1 MWMAVKRG
9 IVVAIGLLIQILLTL
24 FIYLKFG
31 EFISIIQVVYGL
43 LSIIIVLMII
53 KYSKRLSSDLIWILL
68 IMLFPLIGTLLY
80 IILSNN
86 MKRSKVLKNI
96 NENIENGQKYLI
108 QDEFIKK
115 EIDTKNLGQLK
126 YISEFAGFPVTKNNE
141 INYYSLGDDVYPVML
156 EELKKAKKF
165 IFIEYFI
172 INNGTMWQEILDIL
186 KEKANSGLDVRVL
199 YDDMG
204 SFAMLPSNYP
214 KLLGKYGIKCMQFN
228 KLSPFAG
235 IIMNNRDHRKMMIID
250 GHTAFSG
257 GINISDEYININ
269 SKLGVWKDNGIRI
282 KGEAVWNFT
291 VMFLEMWNSFKK
303 EDNDY
308 NKYKYNFTEKYK
320 ENGFVVPYGESPLDD
335 AITGEDIYLNIIN
348 QAKKYVYIYTPYLI
362 IDTDMINSLILAAR
376 RGVDVRIVVP
386 GIPDKKIVYDLTS
399 SYFYTLIKGG
409 VKIYTYTNG
418 FVHSKVFLSDDEIA
432 TVGTINLDYRSLY
445 LHFECGIY
453 MKDTNVIKDIK
464 KDFEDSFKESH
475 KVDEKEA
482 KMIRRIYSLYASGE
496 YGLSKISKIL
506 YEEGYKTKKGDYI
519 HITTLRRMITN
530 PKYKGF
536 YCTNTVMT
544 KDYRNKKQIRLE
556 DDWYERI

>member
-269 SKLGVWKDNGIRI
+269 SKLGV
-282 KGEAVWNFT
+282 
-291 VMFLEMWNSFKK
+291 
-303 EDNDY
+303 
-308 NKYKYNFTEKYK
+308 
-320 ENGFVVPYGESPLDD
+320 
-335 AITGEDIYLNIIN
+335 
-348 QAKKYVYIYTPYLI
+348 
-362 IDTDMINSLILAAR
+362 
-376 RGVDVRIVVP
+376 
-386 GIPDKKIVYDLTS
+386 
-399 SYFYTLIKGG
+399 
-409 VKIYTYTNG
+409 
-418 FVHSKVFLSDDEIA
+418 
-432 TVGTINLDYRSLY
+432 
-445 LHFECGIY
+445 
-453 MKDTNVIKDIK
+453 
-464 KDFEDSFKESH
+464 
-475 KVDEKEA
+475 
-482 KMIRRIYSLYASGE
+482 
-496 YGLSKISKIL
+496 
-506 YEEGYKTKKGDYI
+506 
-519 HITTLRRMITN
+519 
-530 PKYKGF
+530 
-536 YCTNTVMT
+536 
-544 KDYRNKKQIRLE
+544 
-556 DDWYERI
+556 

>member
-1 MWMAVKRG
+1 
-9 IVVAIGLLIQILLTL
+9 
-24 FIYLKFG
+24 
-31 EFISIIQVVYGL
+31 
-43 LSIIIVLMII
+43 
-53 KYSKRLSSDLIWILL
+53 
-68 IMLFPLIGTLLY
+68 MLFPLIGTLLY

-320 ENGFVVPYGESPLDD
+320 ENGFVVP
-335 AITGEDIYLNIIN
+335 
-348 QAKKYVYIYTPYLI
+348 
-362 IDTDMINSLILAAR
+362 
-376 RGVDVRIVVP
+376 

-482 KMIRRIYSLYASGE
+482 KN
-496 YGLSKISKIL
+496 GLFKGLWQAIL
-506 YEEGYKTKKGDYI
+506 
-519 HITTLRRMITN
+519 
-530 PKYKGF
+530 
-536 YCTNTVMT
+536 
-544 KDYRNKKQIRLE
+544 RLFAPMM
-556 DDWYERI
+556 

>member
-1 MWMAVKRG
+1 
-9 IVVAIGLLIQILLTL
+9 
-24 FIYLKFG
+24 
-31 EFISIIQVVYGL
+31 
-43 LSIIIVLMII
+43 
-53 KYSKRLSSDLIWILL
+53 
-68 IMLFPLIGTLLY
+68 
-80 IILSNN
+80 

-126 YISEFAGFPVTKNNE
+126 YISEFARFPVTKNNE

-335 AITGEDIYLNIIN
+335 VITGEDIYLNIIN
-348 QAKKYVYIYTPYLI
+348 QAKKYVYVYTPYLI

-482 KMIRRIYSLYASGE
+482 KN
-496 YGLSKISKIL
+496 GLFKGLWQAIL
-506 YEEGYKTKKGDYI
+506 
-519 HITTLRRMITN
+519 
-530 PKYKGF
+530 
-536 YCTNTVMT
+536 
-544 KDYRNKKQIRLE
+544 RLFAPMM
-556 DDWYERI
+556 

>member
-126 YISEFAGFPVTKNNE
+126 YISEFARFPVTKNNE

-291 VMFLEMWNSFKK
+291 VMFLEMWNSF
-303 EDNDY
+303 
-308 NKYKYNFTEKYK
+308 
-320 ENGFVVPYGESPLDD
+320 
-335 AITGEDIYLNIIN
+335 
-348 QAKKYVYIYTPYLI
+348 
-362 IDTDMINSLILAAR
+362 
-376 RGVDVRIVVP
+376 
-386 GIPDKKIVYDLTS
+386 
-399 SYFYTLIKGG
+399 
-409 VKIYTYTNG
+409 
-418 FVHSKVFLSDDEIA
+418 
-432 TVGTINLDYRSLY
+432 
-445 LHFECGIY
+445 
-453 MKDTNVIKDIK
+453 
-464 KDFEDSFKESH
+464 
-475 KVDEKEA
+475 
-482 KMIRRIYSLYASGE
+482 
-496 YGLSKISKIL
+496 
-506 YEEGYKTKKGDYI
+506 
-519 HITTLRRMITN
+519 
-530 PKYKGF
+530 
-536 YCTNTVMT
+536 
-544 KDYRNKKQIRLE
+544 
-556 DDWYERI
+556 

>member
-1 MWMAVKRG
+1 M
-9 IVVAIGLLIQILLTL
+9 
-24 FIYLKFG
+24 
-31 EFISIIQVVYGL
+31 ISIKLFEKEDIPKVIEFEYELRKQEPNTYYWEPDQDYVMQLEKSFADERFNTAISLIAHRNGQVIGRIDA
-43 LSIIIVLMII
+43 SII
-53 KYSKRLSSDLIWILL
+53 SSRSDASCFSAYLDWIC
-68 IMLFPLIGTLLY
+68 
-80 IILSNN
+80 
-86 MKRSKVLKNI
+86 VLK
-96 NENIENGQKYLI
+96 
-108 QDEFIKK
+108 
-115 EIDTKNLGQLK
+115 
-126 YISEFAGFPVTKNNE
+126 SERHNKVAQT
-141 INYYSLGDDVYPVML
+141 LL

-204 SFAMLPSNYP
+204 SVAMLPSNYP

-335 AITGEDIYLNIIN
+335 VITGEDIYLNIIN

-376 RGVDVRIVVP
+376 RGVDVRIIVP
-386 GIPDKKIVYDLTS
+386 GIPENCI
-399 SYFYTLIKGG
+399 
-409 VKIYTYTNG
+409 
-418 FVHSKVFLSDDEIA
+418 
-432 TVGTINLDYRSLY
+432 
-445 LHFECGIY
+445 
-453 MKDTNVIKDIK
+453 
-464 KDFEDSFKESH
+464 
-475 KVDEKEA
+475 
-482 KMIRRIYSLYASGE
+482 
-496 YGLSKISKIL
+496 
-506 YEEGYKTKKGDYI
+506 
-519 HITTLRRMITN
+519 
-530 PKYKGF
+530 
-536 YCTNTVMT
+536 
-544 KDYRNKKQIRLE
+544 
-556 DDWYERI
+556 

>member
-9 IVVAIGLLIQILLTL
+9 IVVGIGLLIQILLTL

-86 MKRSKVLKNI
+86 MKRSKVLKSI

-172 INNGTMWQEILDIL
+172 INNGTMWQGILDIL

-204 SFAMLPSNYP
+204 SVAKLPSNYP

-335 AITGEDIYLNIIN
+335 VITGEDIYLNIIN

-482 KMIRRIYSLYASGE
+482 KT
-496 YGLSKISKIL
+496 GLFKGLWQAIL
-506 YEEGYKTKKGDYI
+506 
-519 HITTLRRMITN
+519 
-530 PKYKGF
+530 
-536 YCTNTVMT
+536 
-544 KDYRNKKQIRLE
+544 RLFAPMM
-556 DDWYERI
+556 